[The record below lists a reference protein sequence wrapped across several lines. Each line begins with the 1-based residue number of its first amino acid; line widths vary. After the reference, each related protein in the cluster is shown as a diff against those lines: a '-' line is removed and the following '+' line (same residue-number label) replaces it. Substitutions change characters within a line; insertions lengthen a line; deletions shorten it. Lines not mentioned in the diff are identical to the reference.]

1 MIFMAY
7 QCFSSISIF
16 FIQRKAAEGLDNNQ
30 EDKDDEK
37 PTVVVLND
45 GDLSE
50 EEAQK
55 IKAVQAG
62 NKMVRKPFKRIKID

>member
-1 MIFMAY
+1 MTHQYFSTIF
-7 QCFSSISIF
+7 IF
-16 FIQRKAAEGLDNNQ
+16 FIQRKSAEGLDNNQ

-50 EEAQK
+50 EEAKK
-55 IKAVQAG
+55 IMAVQAG
-62 NKMVRKPFKRIKID
+62 NKMVMKLFVKN

>member
-1 MIFMAY
+1 MTHQYFSTIF
-7 QCFSSISIF
+7 IF
-16 FIQRKAAEGLDNNQ
+16 FIQRKSAEGLDNNQ

-55 IKAVQAG
+55 IMAVQAG
-62 NKMVRKPFKRIKID
+62 NKMVMKLFEKN

>member
-1 MIFMAY
+1 M
-7 QCFSSISIF
+7 
-16 FIQRKAAEGLDNNQ
+16 QRKSAEGLDNNQ

-55 IKAVQAG
+55 IKAVQSG
-62 NKMVRKPFKRIKID
+62 NRMIMELFDKN

>member
-1 MIFMAY
+1 M
-7 QCFSSISIF
+7 
-16 FIQRKAAEGLDNNQ
+16 QRKSAEGLDNNQ

-55 IKAVQAG
+55 IKAG
-62 NKMVRKPFKRIKID
+62 NKMVMELFDKN